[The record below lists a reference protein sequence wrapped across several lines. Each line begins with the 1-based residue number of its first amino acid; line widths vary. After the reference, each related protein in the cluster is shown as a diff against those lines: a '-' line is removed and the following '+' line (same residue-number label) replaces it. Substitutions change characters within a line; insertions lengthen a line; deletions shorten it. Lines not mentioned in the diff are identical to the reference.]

1 MIDLP
6 PTRAERELLVL
17 REVAGAVNA
26 SLDLPRVLLR
36 VLEAMRDAFD
46 FQHSLVLLP
55 VDAPTERGVMLE
67 VRASLGFDR
76 EGIGARVAPGEGPV
90 GVVAKRR
97 KLLRMTGVQTQRR
110 YVETTTGAQEV
121 PMPGLAKP
129 VSLLVV
135 PMLANDELVGVLS
148 VESEVALAFEPED
161 ERLLTTVANLAA
173 AAIRNARLYHE
184 LVETHRSGERFV
196 PHEFVRFL
204 DKQSLRELARGER
217 VQREMTVMFS
227 DLRAFTS
234 LVENLDPHATF
245 ELLNRYFASM
255 VPPIQAHRG
264 FVDKFIGDAI
274 MALFDDPHA
283 DGAVQAAL
291 AELEALA
298 EMNARDASRA
308 PLAMG
313 IGLHRG
319 PLMLGVVGSDER
331 LSCTVYGDSVNLASR
346 VESLTRLYGARL
358 LVTGAVVDALA
369 QREAYALRCVDVVRV
384 KGKQEP
390 VAIWEPL
397 VSLPESERATRAPDA
412 ALTEARAP
420 YLRGDFAAA
429 RVALDALAQR
439 FPDDPVVALLSGRTR
454 GFLQSPPRDWDGAYR
469 LDHK

>member
-1 MIDLP
+1 MSALP
-6 PTRAERELLVL
+6 TTRAERELLVL

-26 SLDLPRVLLR
+26 SLDLLRVVLR

-55 VDAPTERGVMLE
+55 VDAPTDRGVMLE
-67 VRASLGFDR
+67 VRASLGFER

-110 YVETTTGAQEV
+110 YVESTTGAQTV
-121 PMPGLAKP
+121 PMPGLEKP
-129 VSLLVV
+129 TSLLVV

-184 LVETHRSGERFV
+184 LVETHRTGERFV

-245 ELLNRYFASM
+245 ELLHRYFASM

-274 MALFDDPHA
+274 RALFDDPHA

-291 AELEALA
+291 AELAALA
-298 EMNARDASRA
+298 EMNARDAARP

-369 QREAYALRCVDVVRV
+369 EREAYALRCVDVVRV
-384 KGKQEP
+384 KGKQES

-397 VSLPESERATRAPDA
+397 VSLPETERATRAPDA

-429 RVALDALAQR
+429 RVAFDLLAQR
-439 FPDDPVVALLSGRTR
+439 FPEGPVVALLSGRTR